1 MIAVCRTEKDT
12 KEDSSS
18 VKRGKYD
25 IIEAKKGGGKTMSK
39 IKIYLETTVVSDLTS
54 RPSPLLKNLA
64 RQISTKE
71 WYDEACA
78 NCDFCVSQ
86 LVDIESARGDVSA
99 AQRRAEFLSGIQH
112 LQYGVEAINLAKKFL
127 EAAAI
132 PMTSFDDATHVAIAT
147 IAKVDAIAT
156 WNCKHINNPQTMP
169 KIVKVC
175 EQNGYT
181 CPLIGTP
188 DQLKE
193 VYNG

>member
-1 MIAVCRTEKDT
+1 
-12 KEDSSS
+12 
-18 VKRGKYD
+18 
-25 IIEAKKGGGKTMSK
+25 MSK
-39 IKIYLETTVVSDLTS
+39 PRIYLETTVVSDLTS

-71 WYDEACA
+71 WYDEARV
-78 NCDFCVSQ
+78 NCEFCVSQ
-86 LVDIESARGDVSA
+86 LVDIEAARGDASA
-99 AQRRAEFLSGIQH
+99 AQRRTEFLADILH
-112 LQYGVEAINLAKKFL
+112 LPYGLEAINLAKKFL

-132 PMTSFDDATHVAIAT
+132 PQKSFDDATHVAIAT
-147 IAKVDAIAT
+147 VAKVDAIVT

-175 EQNGYT
+175 EQNGYA
-181 CPLIGTP
+181 CPIIGTP